1 MDPEIA
7 KEVAALP
14 RLSFADLRARYAELF
29 HEPTRAGNRAWL
41 VRRIAWRLQ
50 ALAEGDLSD
59 RARQYA
65 AQIANDADLRLLPP
79 KATLPAASKATAKPA
94 TPKPV
99 SPQQPDRR
107 LPQPG
112 SLITRVYKGQTLQVE
127 VLPSGFAYQG
137 TVYPS
142 LSAVAKAI
150 TGSHVNG
157 FFFFRLHHERNNP

>member
-1 MDPEIA
+1 MDPDIA

-14 RLSFADLRARYAELF
+14 RLSFADLRARYTELF
-29 HEPTRAGNRAWL
+29 QEPTRVGNRSWL

-50 ALAEGDLSD
+50 ALSEGDLSD

-65 AQIANDADLRLLPP
+65 ARIATDADLRLLPP
-79 KATLPAASKATAKPA
+79 KAAPPAASKASSKPA

-112 SLITRVYKGQTLQVE
+112 SLITRVYKGRTLQVE

-137 TVYPS
+137 IVYPS

-157 FFFFRLHHERNNP
+157 FFFFRLHNERNNP